1 MMLFA
6 RYPFVA
12 CISSI
17 VLLTSCCASVDP
29 IPTPDPTKTITLY
42 HFRIVD
48 ASVAPTYC
56 GLLVQGWLD
65 SARTQIT
72 LLKVINLPPIFT
84 RIPPYMDLY
93 TGTFEVYGEVH
104 PCIDG
109 RPDPMPGTSPILSY
123 PHYASI
129 LTYQKAN

>member
-1 MMLFA
+1 MLFA

-29 IPTPDPTKTITLY
+29 IPTPDPPKTITVY
-42 HFRIVD
+42 RFRIVD
-48 ASVAPTYC
+48 ASPAPKYC
-56 GLLVQGWLD
+56 GLLVEGWLD
-65 SARTQIT
+65 STRTQFT
-72 LLKVINLPPIFT
+72 SLKVINLSSIFT